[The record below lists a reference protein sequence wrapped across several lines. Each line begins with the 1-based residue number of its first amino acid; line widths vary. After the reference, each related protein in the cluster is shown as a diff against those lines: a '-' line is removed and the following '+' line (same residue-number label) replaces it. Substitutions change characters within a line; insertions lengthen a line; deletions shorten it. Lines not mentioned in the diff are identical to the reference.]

1 MGGIGQI
8 VKETD
13 PEIVT
18 ILEDIMENDEEYF
31 QRKAAAI
38 ALENILGVKGLRQKV
53 RGYKKRAS

>member
-1 MGGIGQI
+1 
-8 VKETD
+8 
-13 PEIVT
+13 
-18 ILEDIMENDEEYF
+18 MENDEEYF